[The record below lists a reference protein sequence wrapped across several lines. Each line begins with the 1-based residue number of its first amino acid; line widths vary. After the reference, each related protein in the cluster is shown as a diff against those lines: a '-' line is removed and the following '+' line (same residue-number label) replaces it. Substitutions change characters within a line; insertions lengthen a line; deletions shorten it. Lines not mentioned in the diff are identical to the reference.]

1 MRARTARPPSQ
12 SHTVDGRRE
21 SLERGLGESQGRSF
35 FSLSLS
41 YSLNMEERESYT
53 KNNQATWTFKEEDR
67 KPTQR

>member
-21 SLERGLGESQGRSF
+21 FRERVRGGSGALIF
-35 FSLSLS
+35 LSLSL
-41 YSLNMEERESYT
+41 LLTKHGGERERYT